1 MFRLLDALLEAL
13 REEDQ
18 EGHLE
23 QELHQEEEDLH
34 WKHLHQHEH
43 HQSTPMH
50 QHSLEGP
57 EVQEGQVAMQ
67 PGLGS
72 SHEEEEEAHED
83 HHALD
88 RPPDASR
95 DPTPHVAAPKRRG
108 HHLPAA
114 PTRATDDHCGQALV
128 GRAEVHDDLL
138 TPAAAVLRGPCLAV
152 PTEGLPPG
160 WSRATPAAEGH
171 EEVGDSAS

>member
-1 MFRLLDALLEAL
+1 MA
-13 REEDQ
+13 
-18 EGHLE
+18 
-23 QELHQEEEDLH
+23 
-34 WKHLHQHEH
+34 
-43 HQSTPMH
+43 
-50 QHSLEGP
+50 
-57 EVQEGQVAMQ
+57 VQ

-88 RPPDASR
+88 RPPEASR

-138 TPAAAVLRGPCLAV
+138 TPAVAVPRGPCRGA
-152 PTEGLPPG
+152 PTDLLEAPLPPG
-160 WSRATPAAEGH
+160 WPRANPAAEGH
-171 EEVGDSAS
+171 EVGGSAS